1 MGVLAMPSSSAAA
14 PAGHGPGEL
23 FFLSDEQILEIAPD
37 GNTNIPGSA
46 PEATPR
52 PAEDTPG
59 RGVPAAEATPQS
71 AGIRS
76 IGNTPPSASAAPPG
90 TAVLPE
96 PPPVLA
102 QMMADPE
109 SGAEARELWS
119 GIQEARAEVAA
130 YRACF
135 ASPEEARALK
145 ELYPGGAAEARAAA
159 ERARVLDEIDAA
171 YFGGAGSS
179 PEQASAARA
188 ALAERLL
195 RENPAAFR
203 EMVCAGLRALENA
216 AAVSEAA
223 PASPAAAPRPQG
235 VTAEPPFGAAASG
248 PVHASPAASH
258 PALSAYAAFEQA
270 ANADLERSVGD
281 SIERTL
287 ARALPNLAR
296 DEANAGARPGSVSLR
311 DRLAASIRQEIEQA
325 LRSDRQLSE
334 QVTQILSARRF
345 DAETRAHVVRLIG
358 DRARQL
364 VPGAARRVIGEWTQS
379 ALAAHRAPAERSG
392 AGLAGREVPA
402 GSGNSS
408 ELPHASPRETA
419 LNIRADRGPHDAALR
434 DSMPRSRN
442 LDYRKLSDEQI
453 LDL

>member
-14 PAGHGPGEL
+14 PAGHGSGEL

-37 GNTNIPGSA
+37 GSTDTPGSA
-46 PEATPR
+46 PEAAPR
-52 PAEDTPG
+52 PAEDTAA
-59 RGVPAAEATPQS
+59 RTVPAAEATPQS

-76 IGNTPPSASAAPPG
+76 IGNTPPSASAVQPEM
-90 TAVLPE
+90 AVPPE

-195 RENPAAFR
+195 RENP
-203 EMVCAGLRALENA
+203 

-379 ALAAHRAPAERSG
+379 ALAVHRARTERSG

-419 LNIRADRGPHDAALR
+419 LNIRADRGPRDA
-434 DSMPRSRN
+434 MPRSRN

>member
-1 MGVLAMPSSSAAA
+1 MPSSSAAA
-14 PAGHGPGEL
+14 PAGHGSGEL

-37 GNTNIPGSA
+37 GSTDTPGSA
-46 PEATPR
+46 PEAAPR
-52 PAEDTPG
+52 PAEDTAA
-59 RGVPAAEATPQS
+59 RTVPAAKATPQS

-90 TAVLPE
+90 TAVLSE

-203 EMVCAGLRALENA
+203 EMVFAGLRALENA

-408 ELPHASPRETA
+408 ALPHASPRETA
-419 LNIRADRGPHDAALR
+419 LNIRADRGPRDA
-434 DSMPRSRN
+434 MPRSRN

>member
-14 PAGHGPGEL
+14 PAGHGSGEL

-37 GNTNIPGSA
+37 GSTDTPGSA
-46 PEATPR
+46 PEAAPR
-52 PAEDTPG
+52 PAEDTAA
-59 RGVPAAEATPQS
+59 RTVPAAEATPQS

-76 IGNTPPSASAAPPG
+76 IGNTPPSASAVQPEM
-90 TAVLPE
+90 AVPPE

-159 ERARVLDEIDAA
+159 ERARMLDEIDAA
-171 YFGGAGSS
+171 YFGGSGSS

-188 ALAERLL
+188 AFAERLL

-203 EMVCAGLRALENA
+203 EMVFAGLRALENA

-223 PASPAAAPRPQG
+223 PVSPAAPRTQG
-235 VTAEPPFGAAASG
+235 VKAEPPFGAAASG
-248 PVHASPAASH
+248 PVHASPVASD

-281 SIERTL
+281 SIERTI
-287 ARALPNLAR
+287 ARALPNLAK
-296 DEANAGARPGSVSLR
+296 DEASAGARPGSVPLR
-311 DRLAASIRQEIEQA
+311 DRLAASIRQDVEQA
-325 LRSDRQLSE
+325 LQSDRQLGE
-334 QVTQILSARRF
+334 QIAQILSARRF
-345 DAETRAHVVRLIG
+345 DAATRAQVVRLIG
-358 DRARQL
+358 DRARQI

-379 ALAAHRAPAERSG
+379 ALAAHRARTERSG
-392 AGLAGREVPA
+392 ASLAGREVPA

-419 LNIRADRGPHDAALR
+419 LNIRADRGPRDA
-434 DSMPRSRN
+434 MPRPRN

>member
-14 PAGHGPGEL
+14 PAGHGSGEL

-37 GNTNIPGSA
+37 GSTDTPGSA
-46 PEATPR
+46 PEAAPR
-52 PAEDTPG
+52 PAEDTAA
-59 RGVPAAEATPQS
+59 RTVPAAEATPQS

-90 TAVLPE
+90 TAVLSE

-159 ERARVLDEIDAA
+159 ERARMLDEIDAA
-171 YFGGAGSS
+171 YFGGSGSS

-188 ALAERLL
+188 A
-195 RENPAAFR
+195 FR
-203 EMVCAGLRALENA
+203 EMVFAGLRALENA

-223 PASPAAAPRPQG
+223 PVSLAAAPRTQG
-235 VTAEPPFGAAASG
+235 VKAEPPFGAAASG
-248 PVHASPAASH
+248 PVHASPVASH
-258 PALSAYAAFEQA
+258 LALSAYAAFEQA

-281 SIERTL
+281 SIERTI
-287 ARALPNLAR
+287 ARALPNLAK
-296 DEANAGARPGSVSLR
+296 DEASAGARPGSVPLR
-311 DRLAASIRQEIEQA
+311 DRLAASIRQDVEQA
-325 LRSDRQLSE
+325 LQSDRQLGE
-334 QVTQILSARRF
+334 QIAQILSARRF
-345 DAETRAHVVRLIG
+345 DAATRAQVVRLIG
-358 DRARQL
+358 DRARQI

-379 ALAAHRAPAERSG
+379 ALAAHRARTERSG
-392 AGLAGREVPA
+392 ASLAGREVPA

-419 LNIRADRGPHDAALR
+419 LNIRADRGPRDA
-434 DSMPRSRN
+434 MPRSRN

>member
-52 PAEDTPG
+52 PAEDTAA
-59 RGVPAAEATPQS
+59 RTVPAAEATPQS

-90 TAVLPE
+90 TAVLSE

-159 ERARVLDEIDAA
+159 ERARMLDEIDAA
-171 YFGGAGSS
+171 YFGGSGSS

-188 ALAERLL
+188 AFAERLL

-203 EMVCAGLRALENA
+203 EMVFAGLRALENA

-223 PASPAAAPRPQG
+223 PVSPAAPRTQG
-235 VTAEPPFGAAASG
+235 VKAEPPFGAAASG
-248 PVHASPAASH
+248 PVHASPVASD

-281 SIERTL
+281 SIERTI
-287 ARALPNLAR
+287 ARALPNLAK
-296 DEANAGARPGSVSLR
+296 DEASAGARPGSVPLR
-311 DRLAASIRQEIEQA
+311 DRLAAVHPAGCRTGAPERPPARRANRANSFRA
-325 LRSDRQLSE
+325 PLRCRYARASRAPHRRPRPADRPRRGSPRHRRMDAVRACRAPRAHRTLRRQLGG
-334 QVTQILSARRF
+334 QGSARRLGQF
-345 DAETRAHVVRLIG
+345 V
-358 DRARQL
+358 
-364 VPGAARRVIGEWTQS
+364 
-379 ALAAHRAPAERSG
+379 
-392 AGLAGREVPA
+392 
-402 GSGNSS
+402 
-408 ELPHASPRETA
+408 
-419 LNIRADRGPHDAALR
+419 
-434 DSMPRSRN
+434 
-442 LDYRKLSDEQI
+442 
-453 LDL
+453 

>member
-1 MGVLAMPSSSAAA
+1 MPSSSAAA
-14 PAGHGPGEL
+14 PAGHGSGEL

-37 GNTNIPGSA
+37 GSTDTPGSA
-46 PEATPR
+46 PEAAPR
-52 PAEDTPG
+52 PAEDTAA
-59 RGVPAAEATPQS
+59 RTVPAAEATPQS

-90 TAVLPE
+90 TAVLSE

-203 EMVCAGLRALENA
+203 EMVFAGLRALENA

-419 LNIRADRGPHDAALR
+419 LNIRADRGPRDA
-434 DSMPRSRN
+434 MPRSRN

>member
-14 PAGHGPGEL
+14 PAGHGSGEL

-37 GNTNIPGSA
+37 GSTDTPGSA
-46 PEATPR
+46 PEAAPR
-52 PAEDTPG
+52 PAEDTAA
-59 RGVPAAEATPQS
+59 RTVPAAEATPQS

-76 IGNTPPSASAAPPG
+76 IGNTPPSASAVQPEMAVPP
-90 TAVLPE
+90 E
-96 PPPVLA
+96 LA

-203 EMVCAGLRALENA
+203 EMVFAGLRALENA

-402 GSGNSS
+402 GHSS
-408 ELPHASPRETA
+408 ERAQASPRETP
-419 LNIRADRGPHDAALR
+419 LPVRAGRGPHDAALR

>member
-145 ELYPGGAAEARAAA
+145 ELYPGGAAE
-159 ERARVLDEIDAA
+159 RARVLDEIDAA

-203 EMVCAGLRALENA
+203 EMVFAGLRALENA

-270 ANADLERSVGD
+270 ANAD
-281 SIERTL
+281 
-287 ARALPNLAR
+287 
-296 DEANAGARPGSVSLR
+296 
-311 DRLAASIRQEIEQA
+311 
-325 LRSDRQLSE
+325 
-334 QVTQILSARRF
+334 
-345 DAETRAHVVRLIG
+345 
-358 DRARQL
+358 
-364 VPGAARRVIGEWTQS
+364 
-379 ALAAHRAPAERSG
+379 
-392 AGLAGREVPA
+392 
-402 GSGNSS
+402 
-408 ELPHASPRETA
+408 
-419 LNIRADRGPHDAALR
+419 
-434 DSMPRSRN
+434 
-442 LDYRKLSDEQI
+442 
-453 LDL
+453 